1 MTIQGVPIARVST
14 VPFFVVTQL
23 SAQLQALHQAGA
35 DVHVIASDDEMGN
48 ALHGMDYVRF
58 VPVSIPREISPLRDL
73 LSLIHL
79 TMVFRRG
86 RYKIVHSTT
95 PKAGL
100 LTALAGLLAGVPVR
114 IHSYTGQPWVTM
126 KGFKKAILIGCD
138 RLIGKLN
145 THCYTDSRSQRDFLV
160 SAGVVTPSKLSVIGS
175 GSLAGVDVER
185 FDAQRFNSCEKQ
197 ALREALGIPDTS
209 KVVLFVGRVT
219 RDKGIAEL
227 LKAHMQLLE
236 AGEDVYLLMIG
247 PDEADGLDIVRVLGS
262 QGHSDSIKLLGFSAE
277 PEKYMAI
284 SDLLCLPSYREGF
297 GTVVI
302 EAAAMGLPTVGT
314 AIYGLTD
321 AVVEGETGL
330 LVPVGDDRALAQ
342 ALSSLL
348 RDPDKLRA
356 MSANAR
362 QRARNEFDSKRL
374 SALLIEQYEGFLNG
388 R

>member
-1 MTIQGVPIARVST
+1 M
-14 VPFFVVTQL
+14 PFFVVTQL
-23 SAQLQALHQAGA
+23 SAQLQALHHAGA
-35 DVHVIASDDEMGN
+35 DVHVIASDDDMGN
-48 ALHGMDYVRF
+48 TLHGMDYVRF

-126 KGFKKAILIGCD
+126 KGLKKAILIGCD

-197 ALREALGIPDTS
+197 ALRAALGIPDIS

-236 AGEDVYLLMIG
+236 AGEDVYLLMVG
-247 PDEADGLDIVRVLGS
+247 PDEADGLDIVRVLGG

-348 RDPDKLRA
+348 QDPHKLRA

>member
-1 MTIQGVPIARVST
+1 VTIQGVPIARVST

-35 DVHVIASDDEMGN
+35 DVHVIASDDGMGD

-58 VPVSIPREISPLRDL
+58 VPVSIPREISPFRDL

-79 TMVFRRG
+79 TLVFRRG

-114 IHSYTGQPWVTM
+114 LHTYTGQPWVTM
-126 KGFKKAILIGCD
+126 KGLKKAILIGCD

-145 THCYTDSRSQRDFLV
+145 THAYTDSHSQRDFLIN
-160 SAGVVTPSKLSVIGS
+160 AGVVAPSKLSVIGS

-185 FDAQRFNSCEKQ
+185 FDVQRFNSCDKQ
-197 ALREALGIPDTS
+197 ALRAALGIPDTS

-219 RDKGIAEL
+219 RDKGIVEL
-227 LKAHMQLLE
+227 LKAHLQLLE
-236 AGEDVYLLMIG
+236 AGEEVYLLMVG
-247 PDEADGLDIVRVLGS
+247 PDEADGLDIVRVLGGG
-262 QGHSDSIKLLGFSAE
+262 GHSDHIKLVGFSAE

-321 AVVEGETGL
+321 AVVEGKTGL
-330 LVPVGDDRALAQ
+330 LVPVGDDRALAH

-348 RDPDKLRA
+348 QDPDKLRA

-362 QRARNEFDSKRL
+362 ERARNEFDSKRL